1 MKQSQVT
8 FKDSIAAKLLKV
20 VFGYYI
26 IFALIVTLIQLG
38 VEYYNVKDNVMKEV
52 ENLQT
57 SFEGSLSEAIWTLND
72 AQLKSLL
79 KGIWGNQVIVALR
92 IDNYQKEK
100 GDTQALEGWFIDRK
114 GNYHI
119 IDQEKEKSLPPMK
132 EGAFSE
138 LILYEFPL
146 KYIDEYKDAHDIGKA
161 IFYSSSQVVIDRV
174 KHGFIHA
181 YPDVAHT
188 AISPRVHVQDGP
200 MYPCIGARKS
210 VALSGRRFSAHY
222 RKPLMARIAD

>member
-1 MKQSQVT
+1 MKQFQVT
-8 FKDSIAAKLLKV
+8 FKDSISAKLIKV

-26 IFALIVTLIQLG
+26 IFAVIVTLIQLG
-38 VEYYNVKDNVMKEV
+38 VEYHDVKHNVMKEV

-57 SFEGSLSEAIWTLND
+57 SFESSLSEAIWTLND

-92 IDNYQKEK
+92 INNYQKEK
-100 GDTQALEGWFIDRK
+100 ENTQTFGGWFIDLK

-132 EGAFSE
+132 ERTFSE

-146 KYIDEYKDAHDIGKA
+146 KYIDEYKDEHDIGKA

-174 KHGFIHA
+174 KHGFILIIINSA
-181 YPDVAHT
+181 IKTLALWFIFLLVAKRLL
-188 AISPRVHVQDGP
+188 IRPL
-200 MYPCIGARKS
+200 
-210 VALSGRRFSAHY
+210 VALTLWLHKKLTLQVIKGLRS
-222 RKPLMARIAD
+222 LWI